1 LLYADGMDRTLMNY
15 TYSADTP
22 TVPDKELRVFSL
34 RDNKTIRQ
42 AMGLFQ
48 RQNPDVHV
56 VYDVAL
62 TGADAV
68 TASDALRTL
77 ANELL
82 AGKGPDLLVLDG
94 MPIDSYVEKG
104 VLLDL
109 SEPVGGKTASGEWL
123 KAEAESFKTADGRIY
138 AVPARFSV
146 PVILADEEAAR
157 AKDLTALTDWLVAK
171 GGSQHPR
178 HAGMSI
184 LPR

>member
-1 LLYADGMDRTLMNY
+1 MTERLIDGELCSLNMPALRLTDLIVKEDGSLLLLYADGMDRTLMNY

-68 TASDALRTL
+68 TASGRA
-77 ANELL
+77 AH
-82 AGKGPDLLVLDG
+82 AGQRAARRQGP
-94 MPIDSYVEKG
+94 
-104 VLLDL
+104 
-109 SEPVGGKTASGEWL
+109 
-123 KAEAESFKTADGRIY
+123 R
-138 AVPARFSV
+138 PAR
-146 PVILADEEAAR
+146 AR
-157 AKDLTALTDWLVAK
+157 
-171 GGSQHPR
+171 R
-178 HAGMSI
+178 HADRQ
-184 LPR
+184 LC

>member
-1 LLYADGMDRTLMNY
+1 MTERLIDGELCSLNMPALRLTDLIVKEDGSLLLLYADGMDRTLMNY

-109 SEPVGGKTASGEWL
+109 SEPGRRQDRLGRMAEGRGGELQDRRRQDLRGTRAFLG
-123 KAEAESFKTADGRIY
+123 AGHPGR
-138 AVPARFSV
+138 
-146 PVILADEEAAR
+146 
-157 AKDLTALTDWLVAK
+157 
-171 GGSQHPR
+171 
-178 HAGMSI
+178 
-184 LPR
+184 